1 MLYMIGGA
9 PRSGKT
15 MLARRMFAEHGLPYF
30 SIDTLIASLASAQP
44 ELGMRVSDPALKRL
58 EVVWPTLRKIANDV
72 LQSGEDLLLEGDVL
86 LPRSLME
93 NSVTILTPASRHVL
107 SAMRTWTR

>member
-15 MLARRMFAEHGLPYF
+15 TLARRMLAEDGLPYF
-30 SIDTLIASLASAQP
+30 SIDTLIASLARAEP
-44 ELGMRVSDPALKRL
+44 ELGMQVSDPALKRI

-72 LQSGEDLLLEGDVL
+72 LQSGDDLLLKATCSY
-86 LPRSLME
+86 PS
-93 NSVTILTPASRHVL
+93 I
-107 SAMRTWTR
+107 